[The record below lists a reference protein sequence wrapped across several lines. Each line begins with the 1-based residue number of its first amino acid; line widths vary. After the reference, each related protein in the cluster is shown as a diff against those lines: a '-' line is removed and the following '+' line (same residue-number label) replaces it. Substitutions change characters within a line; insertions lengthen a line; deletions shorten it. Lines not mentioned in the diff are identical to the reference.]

1 MIGMI
6 TSRPCMGLALAA
18 VVATSCSSPAEPSI
32 PLPAGDPTVVVAMD
46 EYRFDYD
53 PEVPAGRV
61 VFRFDNVG
69 QLPHRVTMLP
79 LPEDFPPIEEQLRSA
94 ERRVITPFAGI
105 PDRPP
110 GASETFAVDLLPGV
124 RYALICFVEDPDGQ
138 SHAQKGM
145 ASEFRAAGEVAIDM
159 TTSTSTGG

>member
-1 MIGMI
+1 MA
-6 TSRPCMGLALAA
+6 SRGCMGLGLAA
-18 VVATSCSSPAEPSI
+18 VMATSCSAPSEPTI
-32 PLPAGDPTVVVAMD
+32 PLPAGAPTVVVTMD

-69 QLPHRVTMLP
+69 QLPHRATMLP
-79 LPEDFPPIEEQLRSA
+79 LPDDLPPIDEQLRGT
-94 ERRVITPFAGI
+94 ERQVINPFAGI

-110 GASETFAVDLLPGV
+110 GASGTFAVDLLPGV
-124 RYALICFVEDPDGQ
+124 RYAIICFVEDPDGQ

-145 ASEFRAAGEVAIDM
+145 ASEFRAAG
-159 TTSTSTGG
+159 